1 MTLTHSQVATAAD
14 VACQIERTLNYS
26 QVGPK
31 ARYDWLTEIE
41 LCARLRQEL
50 LRAGKLPAEWV
61 RLNAQGRMAPGA
73 TNHDV
78 EIGSPLTCAIETVY
92 CRAAAAP
99 YPAKPLADDL
109 QWMLAGLDRYVVA
122 FFPRMRC
129 GYRIQKHSTPYD
141 LNGQSIAESLIENL
155 LCDCLQ
161 VGGLGAVPLSLC
173 NGIFDEVGNPVA
185 GSAKRWSLS
194 ALTPQATKI
203 TVSGVTVERTMSG
216 TPVDNM
222 WAITWS
228 RQ

>member
-1 MTLTHSQVATAAD
+1 LTLTHSQVASAAD

-50 LRAGKLPAEWV
+50 LRAGNLRAEWV
-61 RLNAQGRMAPGA
+61 RLNAQGRMTPGA

-92 CRAAAAP
+92 CWAAAAP
-99 YPAKPLADDL
+99 SPAKPLSDDL
-109 QWMLAGLDRYVVA
+109 QWMLAGLDRFVVA

-129 GYRIQKHSTPYD
+129 GYRIQKHPKPYD
-141 LNGQSIAESLIENL
+141 LNGQSIAESLIENF
-155 LCDCLQ
+155 LCDCVQ

-173 NGIFDEVGNPVA
+173 NGIFDEVVKPVG

-194 ALTPQATKI
+194 ASTPRTTKL
-203 TVSGVTVERTMSG
+203 TVSGVTVERTISG
-216 TPVDNM
+216 APADNM